1 MSVGELAIN
10 EVKSPCI
17 SVCALN
23 DDGVCIGCWRS
34 VDEIAAW
41 SSLDNEKKRE
51 VVKLAQQRARDSG
64 QWL

>member
-1 MSVGELAIN
+1 MSESELKT

-23 DDGVCIGCWRS
+23 DDGVCIGCWRT
-34 VDEIAAW
+34 VDEIARW
-41 SSLDNEKKRE
+41 TVLDNERRRD
-51 VVKLAQQRARDSG
+51 VVRLAQQRARAAG

>member
-1 MSVGELAIN
+1 MNMEKVA

-34 VDEIAAW
+34 VDEIAGW
-41 SSLDNEKKRE
+41 SDLSNEEKRA
-51 VVKLAQQRARDSG
+51 VLKQSQLRAKMSG
-64 QWL
+64 NWL

>member
-1 MSVGELAIN
+1 MNMEKVA

-34 VDEIAAW
+34 VDEIAGW
-41 SSLDNEKKRE
+41 SDLSNEEKR
-51 VVKLAQQRARDSG
+51 VVLKQSQLRAKMSG
-64 QWL
+64 NWL